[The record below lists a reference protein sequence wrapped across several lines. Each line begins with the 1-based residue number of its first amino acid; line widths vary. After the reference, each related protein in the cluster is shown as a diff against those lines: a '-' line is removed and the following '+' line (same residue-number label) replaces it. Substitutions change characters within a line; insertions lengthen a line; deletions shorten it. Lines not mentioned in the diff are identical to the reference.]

1 MDYDINVHYYP
12 GKTNVVVNALRRIS
26 LGITTHIEDE
36 KKELVKDVHRLAR
49 LGVQLVDST
58 SGSVSVQSRRV
69 SILIMC

>member
-1 MDYDINVHYYP
+1 M
-12 GKTNVVVNALRRIS
+12 GS
-26 LGITTHIEDE
+26 TTHIEDE
-36 KKELVKDVHRLAR
+36 KKKLAKEVHRLAR